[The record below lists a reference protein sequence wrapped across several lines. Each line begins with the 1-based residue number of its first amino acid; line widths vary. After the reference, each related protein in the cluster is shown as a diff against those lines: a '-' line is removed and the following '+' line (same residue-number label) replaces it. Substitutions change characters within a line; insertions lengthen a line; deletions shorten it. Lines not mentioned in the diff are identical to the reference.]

1 MRGPRVSAIE
11 QTLPAL
17 LELSRD
23 LGAEHRHLAILGEGN
38 TSAKLSADTLLVKAS
53 GSSLGTLMESDVV
66 ECRFAPLLELMKMP
80 GASDAQIDEAL
91 NGSRVRSDAKR
102 PSVEALF
109 HAWLLSLP
117 GIAFVGH
124 THPEAVNA
132 ILCSARAEEFAARR
146 LFPDQIV
153 CCGESSVLTPYCD
166 PGLKLAQSIALET
179 GRFIASAGTPPRV
192 ILLKSHGI
200 ITLGATV
207 QAVKAAMFMTVKAA
221 HIFLGAAA
229 LGGPVYLSDADI
241 ARIAN
246 RSDEHYRQRA
256 LKL

>member
-1 MRGPRVSAIE
+1 VNKIE

-17 LELSRD
+17 IQLSRE

-38 TSAKLSADTLLVKAS
+38 TSAKLDEEIFLVKAS
-53 GSSLGTLMESDVV
+53 GSSLGTLTESDVV
-66 ECRFAPLLELMKMP
+66 ECRFTPLLELIKNAD
-80 GASDAQIDEAL
+80 ASDALIDEAL
-91 NGSRVRSDAKR
+91 NGSRVRPDAKR

-132 ILCSARAEEFAARR
+132 ILCSPRAEEFAARR

-166 PGLKLAQSIALET
+166 PGLKLAQSIAAESE
-179 GRFIASAGTPPRV
+179 RYIAERGKPPRV

-200 ITLGATV
+200 ITLGPTV
-207 QAVKAAMFMTVKAA
+207 QAVQAAMFMTVKAA

-229 LGGPVYLSDADI
+229 LGGPVYLADADI
-241 ARIAN
+241 TRIAN

>member
-1 MRGPRVSAIE
+1 VNTIA

-17 LELSRD
+17 LQLSRE

-38 TSAKLSADTLLVKAS
+38 TSAKLDDETFLVKAS
-53 GSSLGTLMESDVV
+53 GSSLGTLTEADVV
-66 ECRFAPLLELMKMP
+66 ECRFAPLLELMKKQD
-80 GASDAQIDEAL
+80 ASDADIDAAL

-117 GIAFVGH
+117 GITFVGH

-132 ILCSARAEEFAARR
+132 ILCSPRAEEFASRR

-166 PGLKLAQSIALET
+166 PGLKLAQSIAVESE
-179 GRFIASAGTPPRV
+179 RFIAERGAPPRV

-207 QAVKAAMFMTVKAA
+207 QAVQAAMFMTVKAA
-221 HIFLGAAA
+221 RIFLGAAA
-229 LGGPVYLSDADI
+229 LGGPVYLADADI

>member
-1 MRGPRVSAIE
+1 VNSIA
-11 QTLPAL
+11 QTLPTL
-17 LELSRD
+17 LQLSRE

-38 TSAKLSADTLLVKAS
+38 TSAKLGSETFLVKAS
-53 GSSLGTLMESDVV
+53 GSSLGTLTESDVV
-66 ECRFAPLLELMKMP
+66 ECRFAPLLELMKNP
-80 GASDAQIDEAL
+80 EASDAEIDTAL
-91 NGSRVRSDAKR
+91 NGSRVQADAKR

-117 GIAFVGH
+117 GIHFVGH

-132 ILCSARAEEFAARR
+132 ILCSPRAEEFAARR

-166 PGLKLAQSIALET
+166 PGLKLAQSIAVET
-179 GRFIASAGTPPRV
+179 ERYIAQRGTPPRV

-200 ITLGATV
+200 ITLGSTV
-207 QAVKAAMFMTVKAA
+207 QAVQAAMFMTVKAA

-229 LGGPVYLSDADI
+229 LGGPVYLAEADI

>member
-1 MRGPRVSAIE
+1 VNTIE
-11 QTLPAL
+11 QTLPTL
-17 LELSRD
+17 LQLSRE

-38 TSAKLSADTLLVKAS
+38 TSAKLGPETFLVKAS
-53 GSSLGTLMESDVV
+53 GSSLGTLTEADVV
-66 ECRFAPLLELMKMP
+66 ECRFAPLLELMKKLD
-80 GASDAQIDEAL
+80 ASDADIDLAL
-91 NGSRVRSDAKR
+91 NGSRVRPDAKR

-132 ILCSARAEEFAARR
+132 ILCSPRAEEFAARR

-166 PGLKLAQSIALET
+166 PGLKLAQSIAVESE
-179 GRFIASAGTPPRV
+179 RYIAERGVAPRV

-207 QAVKAAMFMTVKAA
+207 QAVQAAMFMTVKAA

-229 LGGPVYLSDADI
+229 LGGPVYLAAADI

>member
-1 MRGPRVSAIE
+1 VSGIE
-11 QTLPAL
+11 QTLPTL
-17 LELSRD
+17 LQLSRE

-38 TSAKLSADTLLVKAS
+38 TSAKLNPKTFLVKAS
-53 GSSLGTLMESDVV
+53 GSNLGTLTESDVV
-66 ECRFAPLLELMKMP
+66 ECRFTPLLELMKRP
-80 GASDAQIDEAL
+80 DASDAEIDDAL
-91 NGSRVRSDAKR
+91 NGSRVQSDAKR

-132 ILCSARAEEFAARR
+132 ILCSPRAEEFATRR

-166 PGLKLAQSIALET
+166 PGLKLAQSIAMESE
-179 GRFIASAGTPPRV
+179 RFISQRGAPPRV

-207 QAVKAAMFMTVKAA
+207 QAVQAAMFMTVKAA

-229 LGGPVYLSDADI
+229 LGGPVYLADADI
-241 ARIAN
+241 ARIAS